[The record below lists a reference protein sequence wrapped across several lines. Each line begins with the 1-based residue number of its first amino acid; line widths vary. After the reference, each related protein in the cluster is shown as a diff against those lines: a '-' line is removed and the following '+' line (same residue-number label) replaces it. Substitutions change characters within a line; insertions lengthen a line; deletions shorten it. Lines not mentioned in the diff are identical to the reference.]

1 MISQIFPKEIC
12 AKVLTGLE
20 RIHFKHS
27 RPTYYKKWSQFFLY
41 FLWGIFALLNN
52 SRLLKLRRAAGQ
64 HRTDGHYIVHA
75 LLLLLCTLVWDAA
88 ARFRSCVQRSQARLT
103 SRFQVKLA
111 TISTETLDL
120 TQLYSA
126 IFTKYSKVYWKSLFK
141 STFDPLARYNCD

>member
-1 MISQIFPKEIC
+1 MN
-12 AKVLTGLE
+12 L
-20 RIHFKHS
+20 KHS
-27 RPTYYKKWSQFFLY
+27 RPTYYKKWSHFFLY
-41 FLWGIFALLNN
+41 FLSGIFALLNN

-75 LLLLLCTLVWDAA
+75 LLLLCTLVWDAA

-141 STFDPLARYNCD
+141 SRFDPLARYNCDWLLLHVTCTRILK